1 MAQPQQ
7 FRLPDVGE
15 GLTEGEVLQWL
26 VSVGDTVVVNQPL
39 VEVETAKA
47 AVELPS
53 PFAGL
58 VTELLAQVGETVAVG
73 TPILR
78 ITTADS
84 AAGATPSH
92 APPVEPVEP
101 SVEEGRQ
108 ARLETTAEPEEKQ
121 LTLVGYGPRAAATKR
136 RARRPIDR
144 VPHPARIITS
154 PSFDA
159 VPRETR
165 EAIRGVRREMG
176 RAMVRSVHEIP
187 HVTEWVSVDVSA
199 TMAFVE
205 RLRARLDVRV
215 SPLLVVAKAC
225 LLALRRTPGVNAWWD
240 EERQELV
247 QRNYVNLGIAAA
259 SARGLIVPNIKDA
272 DAMSLEELAAALA
285 DVTERAR
292 GGKMQPA
299 ALTGGTFT
307 ITNIGPFGIDGGTPI
322 INPGE
327 SAILCVGAI
336 ARRPW
341 VVGDAVVPR
350 DVVTLSLSFD
360 HRHIDGA
367 LGSRFLADVA
377 GMLEDPATGL
387 LF

>member
-1 MAQPQQ
+1 MVSE

-15 GLTEGEVLQWL
+15 GLVEAELSSWRVAI
-26 VSVGDTVVVNQPL
+26 GDAVQVNDVVC
-39 VEVETAKA
+39 EIETAKSV
-47 AVELPS
+47 VELPS
-53 PFAGL
+53 PFAGI
-58 VTELLAQVGETVAVG
+58 VSELLVPEGETVAVG
-73 TPILR
+73 TPIMR
-78 ITTADS
+78 ITTADH
-84 AAGATPSH
+84 AAGAVPEHGPAPAQAEPAAPGVETP
-92 APPVEPVEP
+92 A
-101 SVEEGRQ
+101 
-108 ARLETTAEPEEKQ
+108 AEAPEEKQ
-121 LTLVGYGPRAAATKR
+121 LTLVGYGPRAAATT
-136 RARRPIDR
+136 RRPRRPVAR

-154 PSFDA
+154 PTFA
-159 VPRETR
+159 EQPRETR
-165 EAIRGVRREMG
+165 EAIKGVRREMG
-176 RAMVRSVHEIP
+176 RAMVRSVHEVP
-187 HVTEWVSVDVSA
+187 HVTEWVTLDA
-199 TMAFVE
+199 TRTVE
-205 RLRARLDVRV
+205 LVARLRSKLDVRV

-247 QRNYVNLGIAAA
+247 LRNYVNLGIAAA

-272 DAMSLEELAAALA
+272 DAMSLSELAAALA
-285 DVTERAR
+285 DLTERAR

-307 ITNIGPFGIDGGTPI
+307 ITNIGPFGVDGGTPI

-341 VVGDAVVPR
+341 VVGEDVVAR

-367 LGSRFLADVA
+367 IGSQFLADVA
-377 GMLEDPATGL
+377 GMIEDPATGL

>member
-1 MAQPQQ
+1 MSE
-7 FRLPDVGE
+7 FKLPDVGE
-15 GLTEGEVLQWL
+15 GLVEAELSTWRVAI
-26 VSVGDTVVVNQPL
+26 GDAVQVNDVVC
-39 VEVETAKA
+39 EIETAKSV
-47 AVELPS
+47 VELPS
-53 PFAGL
+53 PFAGI
-58 VTELLAQVGETVAVG
+58 VSELLVPEGETVAVG
-73 TPILR
+73 TPIMR
-78 ITTADS
+78 ITTADH

-92 APPVEPVEP
+92 SAAPAVETALEVDPVPTP
-101 SVEEGRQ
+101 EESGPP
-108 ARLETTAEPEEKQ
+108 AEEKQ
-121 LTLVGYGPRAAATKR
+121 LTLVGYGPRAAATT
-136 RARRPIDR
+136 RRPRKPVAR

-154 PSFDA
+154 PSFA
-159 VPRETR
+159 EQPRETR

-176 RAMVRSVHEIP
+176 RAMVRSVHEVP
-187 HVTEWVSVDVSA
+187 HVTEWMTVDA
-199 TMAFVE
+199 TRTMELVA
-205 RLRARLDVRV
+205 RLKDRLDVRV

-247 QRNYVNLGIAAA
+247 LRSYVNLGIAAA

-272 DAMSLEELAAALA
+272 DAMSLSELASALA
-285 DVTERAR
+285 DLTERAR

-307 ITNIGPFGIDGGTPI
+307 ITNIGPFGVEGGTPI

-327 SAILCVGAI
+327 SAILCVGTI

-341 VVGDAVVPR
+341 VVDDAVVPR

-377 GMLEDPATGL
+377 GMIEDPATGL